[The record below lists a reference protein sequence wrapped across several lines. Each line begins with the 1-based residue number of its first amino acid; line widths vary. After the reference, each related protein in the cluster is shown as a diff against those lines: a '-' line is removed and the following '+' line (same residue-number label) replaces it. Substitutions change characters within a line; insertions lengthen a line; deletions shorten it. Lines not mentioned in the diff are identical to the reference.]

1 MEAMQVL
8 YEDYF
13 DLLRSYP
20 VAVPGYGLERAYL
33 LKKKRED
40 SLFTCMT
47 LRSGNGK
54 GKAKAQ
60 GVSKAND
67 VGNGKKSQTLLIKK
81 GSSASGV
88 AAL

>member
-33 LKKKRED
+33 LKKKRPTKSPATLQD

-47 LRSGNGK
+47 LRSGNGR
-54 GKAKAQ
+54 
-60 GVSKAND
+60 SKALARQAELVQQD
-67 VGNGKKSQTLLIKK
+67 LDDLR
-81 GSSASGV
+81 
-88 AAL
+88 